1 MPGPTCTKPDTD
13 LLVAGCFTDFE
24 MWLDVCAWHVCLL
37 QLLEM
42 KCIALQMFLVAD
54 KCLEERRTQKKI
66 SVHIS
71 AIITGASESCSME
84 PRALNAAFGIL

>member
-1 MPGPTCTKPDTD
+1 M
-13 LLVAGCFTDFE
+13 L
-24 MWLDVCAWHVCLL
+24 
-37 QLLEM
+37 